1 MAKNDWSRAMLL
13 IYTILYSTFTN
24 LVADTKL
31 KRSFIYDPFLY
42 FLSLKMSE
50 YNITVRKL
58 NILVVLSEVDPNL
71 RGLTN

>member
-1 MAKNDWSRAMLL
+1 MLL
-13 IYTILYSTFTN
+13 IYTILYSTLTN

-50 YNITVRKL
+50 CNITVRKL

>member
-1 MAKNDWSRAMLL
+1 M
-13 IYTILYSTFTN
+13 
-24 LVADTKL
+24 ADTKL

>member
-1 MAKNDWSRAMLL
+1 
-13 IYTILYSTFTN
+13 
-24 LVADTKL
+24 
-31 KRSFIYDPFLY
+31 
-42 FLSLKMSE
+42 MSE